1 MPVNLQWRNGHGL
14 LGCFP
19 GRRNGQQD
27 SGELDVWTVEIAP
40 EGLGRPKV
48 SLVFVGAWIHVD
60 SRIYSPINRSKSG
73 RSRYLKA
80 SSYWK
85 KWEFSFSQKVSLV
98 FPAFFNGYTSFPA
111 FCKGIYEYFSFPACF
126 HWIFAIFRESDFFSQ
141 DFQTQTKLRASS
153 FFQAALWR
161 FPSHKAFPETDSKLS
176 GR

>member
-27 SGELDVWTVEIAP
+27 NGELDVWTVEIAP

-85 KWEFSFSQKVSLV
+85 RQNSRSPKKCRWYSQHFSMDILVSQHFARGYMNILVSQHFSIGYSQFSGKV
-98 FPAFFNGYTSFPA
+98 
-111 FCKGIYEYFSFPACF
+111 IFSPK
-126 HWIFAIFRESDFFSQ
+126 IFRPKQ
-141 DFQTQTKLRASS
+141 N
-153 FFQAALWR
+153 
-161 FPSHKAFPETDSKLS
+161 
-176 GR
+176 